1 MELRLSKQ
9 QARFP
14 DLRISTGLTRAF
26 FNYRILV
33 VNQGGFMNYKRL
45 FLMALYLV
53 VGFVFTKEATAFDKL
68 GVVTLKSSDTPNPNP
83 NLDAVKGK

>member
-1 MELRLSKQ
+1 
-9 QARFP
+9 
-14 DLRISTGLTRAF
+14 
-26 FNYRILV
+26 
-33 VNQGGFMNYKRL
+33 MNYKRL